1 MKLPNGDHA
10 LVDERKL
17 REYLLSP
24 DHPIGRS
31 KAAFF
36 PGLGF
41 DPQEWRALESAL
53 LQLAGT
59 ASSEPAGGS
68 AFGQKYRTRGRLE
81 SPSGRAAEVL
91 VVWVVRAG
99 EDIPRFVTAY
109 PG

>member
-1 MKLPNGDHA
+1 MRLPNGDHA

-17 REYLLSP
+17 LEYLLSP

-36 PGLGF
+36 LGLGF
-41 DPQEWRALESAL
+41 DPGEWRVLESAL
-53 LQLAGT
+53 LQLAST
-59 ASSEPAGGS
+59 AVAELAGRS
-68 AFGQKYRTRGRLE
+68 AFGQKYLTRGTLE
-81 SPSGRAAEVL
+81 SPSGRVAEVL
-91 VVWVVRAG
+91 VVWVIRAG